1 MIPPKRAGA
10 AITSGLL
17 TIARMTPG
25 LARVAPRAG
34 SFITARRAPRH
45 HDRAALRWLWI
56 ILSLAYLL
64 GPATV
69 AVSTAYAEGSG
80 SLYPSNATCGPNSTG
95 GACRANLEW
104 RTNTTAGGTLAR
116 RTLLKVYANANEYIL
131 MGSSASG
138 VGQGNIMVYNPGVV
152 TGTVGSENLPASP
165 NFNCVTQAS
174 GSNRGKIV
182 SRTEE
187 LAGPKAISGGGNP
200 SGYVPCYYQAP
211 ATGVYAVAMY
221 GTAGPISNT
230 DGGVTGEINLSSS
243 SNFDTTQGSSVAA
256 WDVTVRDSD
265 QTSTTNLTGRLFTDY
280 LALFTAGNGRPVTS
294 TVYPVTT
301 DGYRYRVALNGLDP
315 NGFVTYGNSAGFYNS
330 DGQTPLY
337 HDVIGQDGSVS
348 SPAGNVKFAPPTYP
362 LFFSTP
368 DSATLTSLGIPVTP
382 TVPVVSAV
390 DFTGNAGGNSSVIG
404 AGGTFTYTS
413 NITGTY
419 QIIISRSGDFDPTNP
434 ANRVLRGIRSA
445 GAQTVTWDGKDNS
458 GVNFPVGTNYPISAT
473 VHAGEY
479 HFPLLDA
486 ENSTKGG
493 PSFTLLNPPNGVCPF
508 GNIKCSTAF
517 YDDRGYKTLDGTSV
531 GTPGAVLC
539 GIAPPTI
546 SASNPVTGYD
556 STTTQRAYGQDSGGN
571 TNNPCT
577 GTNPKN
583 LVGSFGDTKG
593 LDVWTYFPSSSIT
606 DTLNI
611 VTTAPTS
618 TPTSTPTNTPTNTA
632 TSTSTPTSTATSTSA
647 PTDTATSAPTSTNT
661 ATHTAVPPTD
671 TATNAPTSTPTHTS
685 TSTATSTN
693 APTSTPTHTPTSTA
707 TNTSTPT
714 PSTDLAVTDVT
725 GAATPPLS
733 STVTFT
739 VTATNNGPDAATGVT
754 VLDPLPSG
762 LTYVSSTGG
771 SYDPM
776 SGTWTVGALT
786 NGVTSALTI
795 VARVTRTG
803 MMTTTATISGN
814 QFDPVSGNNTAHA
827 SVTGQPSADLFVTS
841 VDAVPSPATAGQNVT
856 YTTTFGNNGP
866 SVAANAVLTM
876 TVPAGATFVS
886 ADGGA
891 LFSCPN
897 PSDNHGPVVCTAAN
911 MPVASNDVA
920 YMMVHVPA
928 SASVTVPLSSQST
941 LTSDTPDPNPANNS
955 ASGSDQVQAAADL
968 SVGVATS
975 PNQVVAG
982 QDVIYT
988 TTLSNAGPSDAVAP
1002 VVTTTIP
1009 VSATFVSLTWP
1020 NGWNCTRPA
1029 LGGIGAVSCTPT
1041 GGESFAAGGSATFA
1055 LVVLADQGM
1064 PAGTGT
1070 GLSATSTAGS
1080 QTTDPNTA
1088 NNTATAD
1095 PNATTS
1101 ADLGV
1106 TNSLAPNAV
1115 FAGQTLTD
1123 TVTVT
1128 NHGPSAAAGAAY
1140 TETVPANTTF
1150 QGLIPPAGWICVTP
1164 EPGGTGTVS
1173 CGANGNFAAGASAH
1187 FALTLGVPA
1196 NAPDGS
1202 TISATATTGSRTN
1215 DPNQTNNA
1223 SIDTATVSTLA
1234 DLAVSDAASPNP
1246 VVAGQDVTYTTTLVN
1261 NGPSDATNVVVTAT
1275 VPAGATFVA
1284 LTANGWDCGSP
1295 NASGVVTCTTATLAA
1310 GRTVSF
1316 PLVVRVSP
1324 SVTDGVTLT
1333 SATGASTATTDPNLS
1348 NNTANASARVMA
1360 RADLQVTN
1368 IAVPTPMLPGQ
1379 TVTYRAAFNNAG
1391 PSDAR
1396 GVVFTE
1402 TLPAGTTFVAVT
1414 APDGWT
1420 CAPLTINGAT
1430 AVSCTAATVD
1440 VGATGVVALSVRVD
1454 PDAAGGTILT
1464 AASSISSATGDPV
1477 ASNNSSTA
1485 LVTVLQTPP
1494 TATTAPSNA
1503 PTAAAT
1509 STPTSTATA
1518 AATATSTNTATSSP
1532 TTPVDTATAPPAAN
1546 TPMSTTR
1553 VTLAPSSTTRYV
1565 GIPDTLTVTVTRD
1578 GAPAGSLPV
1587 TCRVVSGP
1595 DAGLVMTGMTDAHGH
1610 ASCYFTSRTVG
1621 TDTVVASVTAVTV
1634 AHASNP
1640 VRVQWTPAGPPCSVQ
1655 VDLLTGPVLTHD
1667 PAYHGR
1673 LIDGALGRGRCTAV
1687 AALIAPHSAGQART
1701 QARSAAPSPSCAQG
1715 WAAVSSYDYMITD
1728 PSSLSE
1734 RRGLSVSWVLI
1745 DLTV

>member
-1 MIPPKRAGA
+1 
-10 AITSGLL
+10 
-17 TIARMTPG
+17 
-25 LARVAPRAG
+25 
-34 SFITARRAPRH
+34 
-45 HDRAALRWLWI
+45 
-56 ILSLAYLL
+56 
-64 GPATV
+64 
-69 AVSTAYAEGSG
+69 
-80 SLYPSNATCGPNSTG
+80 
-95 GACRANLEW
+95 
-104 RTNTTAGGTLAR
+104 
-116 RTLLKVYANANEYIL
+116 
-131 MGSSASG
+131 
-138 VGQGNIMVYNPGVV
+138 MVYNPGVV

-348 SPAGNVKFAPPTYP
+348 SPDGNVKFAPPTYP

-618 TPTSTPTNTPTNTA
+618 TPTSTPTNTPPNTA
-632 TSTSTPTSTATSTSA
+632 TSTSTPTSTATSTS
-647 PTDTATSAPTSTNT
+647 
-661 ATHTAVPPTD
+661 
-671 TATNAPTSTPTHTS
+671 
-685 TSTATSTN
+685 
-693 APTSTPTHTPTSTA
+693 TPTSTA

-725 GAATPPLS
+725 GAATPPLG

-827 SVTGQPSADLFVTS
+827 SV
-841 VDAVPSPATAGQNVT
+841 
-856 YTTTFGNNGP
+856 
-866 SVAANAVLTM
+866 
-876 TVPAGATFVS
+876 
-886 ADGGA
+886 
-891 LFSCPN
+891 
-897 PSDNHGPVVCTAAN
+897 
-911 MPVASNDVA
+911 
-920 YMMVHVPA
+920 
-928 SASVTVPLSSQST
+928 
-941 LTSDTPDPNPANNS
+941 
-955 ASGSDQVQAAADL
+955 QVQAAADL

-1029 LGGIGAVSCTPT
+1029 LGGIGTVSCTPT
-1041 GGESFAAGGSATFA
+1041 GGGSFAAGGSATFA

-1140 TETVPANTTF
+1140 TETIPAATTF
-1150 QGLIPPAGWICVTP
+1150 QGLTSPANWTCTTP
-1164 EPGGTGTVS
+1164 RPGGTGTVS
-1173 CGANGNFAAGASAH
+1173 CGANGNFAAGASAQ
-1187 FALTLGVPA
+1187 FVLTLGVPA
-1196 NAPDGS
+1196 NVLGGS
-1202 TISATATTGSRTN
+1202 GISATATTGSRTN

-1284 LTANGWDCGSP
+1284 LTANGWDCGSR

-1310 GRTVSF
+1310 GQTVSF

-1402 TLPAGTTFVAVT
+1402 TLPADTTFVAVT

-1454 PDAAGGTILT
+1454 PDATGGTILT
-1464 AASSISSATGDPV
+1464 AASTISSATGDPV

-1634 AHASNP
+1634 APASNP

-1655 VDLLTGPVLTHD
+1655 VDFLTGPVLTHD

-1673 LIDGALGRGRCTAV
+1673 LIDGALGRGRCAAV

-1728 PSSLSE
+1728 PSGAVTRTPRLAGRVLPGDRIQASFTIKPRPVGCAMVRVSLASYAAPSLAHDA
-1734 RRGLSVSWVLI
+1734 RALSQQALYQSATGLFGAGAH
-1745 DLTV
+1745 DLALRVDVPARPLAVPAHVRPRIAAHR